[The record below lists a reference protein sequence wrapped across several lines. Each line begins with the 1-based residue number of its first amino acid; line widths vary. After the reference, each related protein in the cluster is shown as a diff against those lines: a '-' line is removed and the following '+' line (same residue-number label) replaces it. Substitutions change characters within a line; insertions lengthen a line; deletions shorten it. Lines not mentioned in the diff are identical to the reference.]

1 MLPRP
6 LPYQV
11 YCLSG
16 WSGCLPV
23 LCCLVF
29 AGVLVV
35 LCHGS
40 QVCLLPPHVG
50 RLLLVHVK

>member
-11 YCLSG
+11 YRLSG
-16 WSGCLPV
+16 WSGCLQV

-29 AGVLVV
+29 AGVLLV

-40 QVCLLPPHVG
+40 QVCLLLPDVG
-50 RLLLVHVK
+50 RLLMVQVK